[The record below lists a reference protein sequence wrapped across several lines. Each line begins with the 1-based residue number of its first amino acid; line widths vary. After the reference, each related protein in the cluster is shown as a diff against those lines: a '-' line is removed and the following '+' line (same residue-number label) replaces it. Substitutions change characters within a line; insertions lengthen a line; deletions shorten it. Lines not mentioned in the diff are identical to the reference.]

1 MKYTT
6 ELELNLPRTRVVE
19 LFNNPDNMPKWQP
32 GLVSFD
38 PISGKPGKEGA
49 KSKLVYKMGKREV
62 EMIETITKNN
72 LPNEFNG
79 TYQAKGVYN
88 IISNKFIALD
98 EHKTQW
104 VSENEFQFSGFMKF
118 MSIFMKGAFPKQT
131 LKIMNKFKEFAES
144 EN

>member
-1 MKYTT
+1 
-6 ELELNLPRTRVVE
+6 
-19 LFNNPDNMPKWQP
+19 MPKWQP